1 MKNFGHRLPKPSV
14 LMSTVVPQYLKPLE
28 GKWSKKMERAWA
40 RLQTKMLMGITPI
53 RNLMINKHWFLV
65 CMQHVFSSTK
75 ETAVCCFK
83 LKPNFPCAAFETCE
97 AMQNSD
103 EIQRGL
109 ETQRKPKKNY
119 TKTLSKSK
127 RRIRVTGGKDLS
139 ESGVYTPQFCRTVI
153 SCWHAAC
160 RGEELSFTS
169 SPADYRAVWEHCS
182 RYSSIRKDA

>member
-1 MKNFGHRLPKPSV
+1 MEQPASSLLWIFPELSRLLEQLCMTRVHTWMKNFGHRLPKPSV

-109 ETQRKPKKNY
+109 ETQRKPKKLYENLVQVKE
-119 TKTLSKSK
+119 TNSSDRWK
-127 RRIRVTGGKDLS
+127 RFVRIRCVHTPVLQNSYFMLACSLS
-139 ESGVYTPQFCRTVI
+139 
-153 SCWHAAC
+153 W
-160 RGEELSFTS
+160 
-169 SPADYRAVWEHCS
+169 
-182 RYSSIRKDA
+182 